1 MEPENIY
8 EFGRFRLDREA
19 RILFSGGKNIAL
31 TPKAVEVLLVL
42 VEKRGELVAKD
53 DLMKAVWPDT
63 FVEESN
69 LTTNISILRRQLG
82 VHPDGGEYIQTIP
95 KRGYRF
101 VAAVDLP
108 GQKPTGPDLA
118 RAEEPSLEL
127 TPTDV
132 APKSLLSARA
142 RGALGAV
149 LTVAVVIGALVG
161 FNIGGV
167 RDRFLRK
174 TRPARI
180 ESIAVLPFVNLS
192 SEPENEYF
200 SDGLTEEIIQ
210 SLAVVEG
217 LAVISRTSSFALKGA
232 RLDIRDIGGKLNATL
247 LLEGSVRK
255 LGDQLRITAQLI
267 RAADGQHLWSSTY
280 DRQMQDVF
288 GVQEEIAGS
297 IANALRLKLAAVGQ
311 RHYTDNLEAYDLY
324 IRGQHALQRNPE
336 PTRTAPKIALQY
348 FEQAI
353 AKDANYALAYAGV
366 ADAFVAMAQRILLPQ
381 DEANARAKAAA
392 EKALEL
398 DPMLSE
404 AHAALALIRVQEYA
418 WTEAEQGFRRAI
430 ELNPNNA
437 LAHEELGISVLVV
450 QGRFDEGLGEIRRAV
465 ALDPLSP
472 RTSTEFATALLIAGR
487 YKEAENEARRSSVLD
502 PTRPLSFDLLG
513 RALYLQG
520 RSTESLAAIQD
531 ADRRRTAT
539 APGGRL
545 GWPACAYVLAGQRD
559 LGLRFLQ
566 KSLQGAYPPWP
577 VPNTRL
583 AEIYTCL
590 GDKEHTFEYLEKMFA
605 KHDAGLPTIILNPEF
620 AWMRSDP
627 RFAALRQK
635 VGLAP

>member
-1 MEPENIY
+1 MELKAIY

-19 RILFSGGKNIAL
+19 RILFSGDKNLAL

-42 VEKRGELVAKD
+42 VDKRGELVTKD

-108 GQKPTGPDLA
+108 VQQPTGPDVA
-118 RAEEPSLEL
+118 GAEGPSSEV
-127 TPTDV
+127 TPTSV
-132 APKSLLSARA
+132 APKSVPSLRA
-142 RGALGAV
+142 RGVVGAV
-149 LTVAVVIGALVG
+149 LAVTTVLAVLVG

-167 RDRFLRK
+167 RDRLLRK
-174 TRPARI
+174 TRATRI

-192 SEPENEYF
+192 ADSENEYF

-217 LAVISRTSSFALKGA
+217 LAVTSRTSSFALKGA
-232 RLDIRDIGGKLNATL
+232 RLDIRDIGGKLNTTL
-247 LLEGSVRK
+247 LLEGSVRR
-255 LGDQLRITAQLI
+255 LGDQLRISAQLI
-267 RAADGQHLWSSTY
+267 RAADGQNLWSSTY
-280 DRQMQDVF
+280 DRQMRDVF
-288 GVQEEIAGS
+288 AVQEEIAGS
-297 IANALRLKLAAVGQ
+297 ITSALRLKLGAAQ

-324 IRGQHALQRNPE
+324 LRGRYALQRNPE

-353 AKDANYALAYAGV
+353 AKDANYALAYAGA
-366 ADAFVAMAQRILLPQ
+366 ADSFGAMGDRILLPHK
-381 DEANARAKAAA
+381 EANARANAAA

-398 DPMLSE
+398 DPTLSE
-404 AHAALALIRVQEYA
+404 AHTALAFIRAREYS
-418 WTEAEQGFRRAI
+418 WQEAEQGFRRAI

-437 LAHEELGISVLVV
+437 LAHEELGTSILVV
-450 QGRFDEGLGEIRRAV
+450 QERFDEGLREIRRAV

-472 RTSTEFATALLIAGR
+472 RTSTEFATALLVAGR
-487 YKEAENEARRSSVLD
+487 YKEAEDQARKSSVLD
-502 PTRPLSFDLLG
+502 STRPLPFGLLG

-520 RSTESLAAIQD
+520 RFAEALAAIQE

-539 APGGRL
+539 APGGIL
-545 GWPACAYVLAGQRD
+545 GWPACAYVRAGQRD
-559 LGLRFLQ
+559 QALRFLQ

-583 AEIYTCL
+583 AEIYARL

-605 KHDAGLPTIILNPEF
+605 EHDTGLPIIVLNPEF

-635 VGLAP
+635 VGLNP